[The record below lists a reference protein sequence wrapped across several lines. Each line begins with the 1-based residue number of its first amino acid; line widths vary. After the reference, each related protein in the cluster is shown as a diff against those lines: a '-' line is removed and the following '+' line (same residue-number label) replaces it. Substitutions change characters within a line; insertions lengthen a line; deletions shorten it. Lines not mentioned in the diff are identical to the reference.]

1 MDAMKLTTANRAR
14 INALWGTIFLF
25 LLPITLGI
33 VYALSGLEG
42 TLALLL
48 FGVAGLISA
57 VAGFLFFL
65 TAVNQLQQASKEKLQ
80 KPKI

>member
-1 MDAMKLTTANRAR
+1 MDAMKLTTVDRAR

-65 TAVNQLQQASKEKLQ
+65 TAVNQLQQASKEKVG
-80 KPKI
+80 KN